1 MARRRHGKRA
11 AVQSVLILR
20 AKSDYVPGTLARRSP
35 HMLLGIL
42 SYYCQYY
49 FTTAGSIMYHPRWW
63 PEATTA
69 AENAEKARVS
79 EWLAHDN
86 AIFDLCW
93 IKVPELNMYL
103 RIPDVIV
110 SGSRDGFD
118 NRFHILISKD
128 VVDVEVICYVEELKS
143 VQELSERMIIFLLQV
158 APYIR
163 FNKEGIIMVVSTKE
177 NGITILANPNE
188 IGLLQ
193 TMEICRSFN
202 QSRVEGLI
210 SIDIITMMM
219 TVSDI
224 EAGFDG
230 IMREEKHRCFVP
242 RSCLGKRVTLA
253 RKLMEDEAE
262 QFLLHA
268 SIYPN
273 PERHLITTNVFVWC
287 VNRHMHFVHAL
298 EAANVRQRYD
308 DANGTI
314 NDVSLKNHR

>member
-11 AVQSVLILR
+11 APQIVLILR
-20 AKSDYVPGTLARRSP
+20 AKSDSVPGTLGRGSP
-35 HMLLGIL
+35 HMSVVRQVPGQRLVTSPIR
-42 SYYCQYY
+42 
-49 FTTAGSIMYHPRWW
+49 YHPRWW
-63 PEATTA
+63 PEGVPENRKRLKGTNPNKSTRMGMFKDQDEIVVAQDEVVQEKLKNLFICLNLVNGFQYLQDDANLLTA
-69 AENAEKARVS
+69 CGDHS
-79 EWLAHDN
+79 
-86 AIFDLCW
+86 
-93 IKVPELNMYL
+93 VPELNMYL

-158 APYIR
+158 APCIR

-210 SIDIITMMM
+210 PIDIITMMM
-219 TVSDI
+219 TVSDM

-242 RSCLGKRVTLA
+242 RSCLGKHVTLA
-253 RKLMEDEAE
+253 RELMEDEAE
-262 QFLLHA
+262 QFLLH
-268 SIYPN
+268 
-273 PERHLITTNVFVWC
+273 
-287 VNRHMHFVHAL
+287 
-298 EAANVRQRYD
+298 D
-308 DANGTI
+308 DMMMPTGHSRM
-314 NDVSLKNHR
+314 SLKNHR